1 MRRFWVSLV
10 VVMLIIVPVV
20 GCGSSDGGTAEETNA
35 VQTPTSQAPTTQ
47 APTTET
53 SATETSAT
61 TTSTG
66 QTSNADWTTI
76 ATMNSTDAPWQ
87 GMEGILVSQ
96 PFTASGEVQVVL
108 DMPDAGDIDGV
119 IVAFVEA
126 DKLTDVTALLDAV
139 QDAVVVVVPAARPVQ
154 TAPGLDGTYVLVNSV
169 PTSTAWSLEV
179 QTRP

>member
-1 MRRFWVSLV
+1 
-10 VVMLIIVPVV
+10 
-20 GCGSSDGGTAEETNA
+20 
-35 VQTPTSQAPTTQ
+35 
-47 APTTET
+47 
-53 SATETSAT
+53 
-61 TTSTG
+61 
-66 QTSNADWTTI
+66 
-76 ATMNSTDAPWQ
+76 MNSTDAPWQ

-139 QDAVVVVVPAARPVQ
+139 QDAVVVVVPAAAPVQ